1 MPLRKILKMA
11 RRVFF
16 PLREFSDM
24 LHQVKL
30 NLFPEMR
37 FQLFIFL
44 VFAAQVV
51 TLFGQLSSSQQ
62 ALVASMTP
70 EQRQQALAKLKAQG
84 SIPSTTVKPV
94 APAPPIRPR
103 NVEQEDPAQEFKEKR
118 GFLSELNSM
127 EAIAQRD
134 LSKLEGER
142 SESPGPVPE
151 LLEAIA
157 ETEALL
163 RKIKRLQRREIEKR
177 AEEFAESGQSAV
189 SPFGYDLFA
198 GSPTTFA
205 PGNVVPVPLDYTIGP
220 GDVIEIQLFG
230 QENSEYTLQ
239 VNREGMIQFPKIG
252 PINVFENGIDF
263 LSLKNLLKEKVR
275 ENLGAGVQLSIS
287 MGSLRSIRIFIL
299 GDVHRPGAYLVS
311 SLSTMTNALLVS
323 GGIKHIGS
331 LRNIQLKRNGKLVT
345 TLDLY
350 DLLLKGDMSQDE
362 RLRPGDVI
370 FAPPVMNRVT
380 VTGTVL
386 RPAIY
391 ELSGE
396 STIAEVLDLCGGI
409 LPRGDGRYARLER
422 STQEGLLKI
431 YSLDLNS
438 KEGQEFPV
446 LNGDVLSVPSTLDR
460 MNNVVSLV
468 GHVERPGDYEWKETL
483 SLRDLL
489 PDYSSLL
496 PKADMNYALI
506 RRENPETGLVSVLS
520 FRPLD
525 VLRDGNRSKSVD
537 LRPRD
542 QVMIFGLSA
551 KDRLKLLTPILGEL
565 SLQDSSGS
573 RPRIATVGGIVHFP
587 GNYPLMEGMTIA
599 DLLRASGGLRSS
611 AYTLG
616 AELTRHSIIDGEK
629 VIVEHKVIE
638 SLDMLESSEDSTF
651 FLQPQ
656 DSVTVK
662 QIPEWHDGRV
672 IWILGEVKFPGS
684 YVIKPGETLKDVFA
698 RAGGMTERAFPFGAV
713 FTREE
718 LKKRESEHRRRISE
732 RLESEIAV
740 QNLRSSDDTRKES
753 SDVALSL
760 LARMKASKAVGRL
773 VVDLESQLD
782 GSSGTLLVL
791 RDGDVVMVPKSPQEI
806 SVIGE
811 VHNPTSHLYDKKL
824 SSRAYIELS
833 GGLMEYADKDAI
845 FSVHADGSVSQ
856 ANRTGWFRSGTRRK
870 LGPGDVIVVPITYEK
885 DFPWDKAALIT
896 QVVYQLAIATA
907 AANSF

>member
-1 MPLRKILKMA
+1 MA

-16 PLREFSDM
+16 PSREFSDM

-37 FQLFIFL
+37 FQFFIFL

-84 SIPSTTVKPV
+84 SIPSTSVKSV
-94 APAPPIRPR
+94 NPAPPIAPR
-103 NVEQEDPAQEFKEKR
+103 RAEQEAPVREFKENR

-142 SESPGPVPE
+142 RSSPEPVPE

-177 AEEFAESGQSAV
+177 AEEFAESGQSSV

-205 PGNVVPVPLDYTIGP
+205 PGNVVPVPLDYTMGP

-230 QENSEYTLQ
+230 QENLEFSLQ

-252 PINVFENGIDF
+252 PINVFENGTDF

-275 ENLGAGVQLSIS
+275 KNLGAGVQLSIS
-287 MGSLRSIRIFIL
+287 MGSLRSIRVFIL

-350 DLLLKGDMSQDE
+350 DLLLQGDLSKDE

-391 ELSGE
+391 ELSEE
-396 STIAEVLDLCGGI
+396 STIAEFLDLCGGI

-422 STQEGLLKI
+422 STQEGMLKI

-460 MNNVVSLV
+460 MKNVVSLV

-483 SLRDLL
+483 SLNDLL

-506 RRENPETGLVSVLS
+506 RREDSETGLVRVLS

-525 VLRDGNRSKSVD
+525 VLRDGNGSKVVD

-542 QVMIFGLSA
+542 QVMVFGRVA
-551 KDRLKLLTPILGEL
+551 KDRLKLITPILGEL
-565 SLQDSSGS
+565 LRQDSHGS
-573 RPRIATVGGIVHFP
+573 RPQIATVGGVVHFP
-587 GNYPLMEGMTIA
+587 GDYPLVEGMTIS

-616 AELTRHSIIDGEK
+616 AELTRHSVISGEK

-662 QIPEWHDGRV
+662 QIPEWHDRKE
-672 IWILGEVKFPGS
+672 IRILGEVKFPGP
-684 YVIKPGETLKDVFA
+684 YVIKPGETLKDVFT

-718 LKKRESEHRRRISE
+718 LKMRESEHRRRITE
-732 RLESEIAV
+732 RLESEVAV
-740 QNLRSSDDTRKES
+740 QNLRGSDDSHKES
-753 SDVALSL
+753 SEIALSL
-760 LARMKASKAVGRL
+760 LARMNASKAVGRL
-773 VVDLESQLD
+773 VIDLESQLA
-782 GSSGTLLVL
+782 GSSETPLAL
-791 RDGDVVMVPKSPQEI
+791 RNGDVVMIPKSPQEVSI
-806 SVIGE
+806 LGE
-811 VHNPTSHLYDKKL
+811 VHNPTSHLHDNKR
-824 SSRAYIELS
+824 SIRDYIELS
-833 GGLMEYADKDAI
+833 GGLMEHADEDAI
-845 FSVHADGSVSQ
+845 FAVHADGSISR
-856 ANRTGWFRSGTRRK
+856 ANRTGWFRSGTRKK

-885 DFPWDKAALIT
+885 EFPWDKAALIT
-896 QVVYQLAIATA
+896 QVIYQMAIAA
-907 AANSF
+907 AAINSF

>member
-1 MPLRKILKMA
+1 
-11 RRVFF
+11 
-16 PLREFSDM
+16 
-24 LHQVKL
+24 
-30 NLFPEMR
+30 
-37 FQLFIFL
+37 
-44 VFAAQVV
+44 
-51 TLFGQLSSSQQ
+51 
-62 ALVASMTP
+62 MTP

-84 SIPSTTVKPV
+84 SIPSTSVKPIN
-94 APAPPIRPR
+94 PAPPIKPR
-103 NVEQEDPAQEFKEKR
+103 NVEEEDPTQEFKGNR

-127 EAIAQRD
+127 EAIALRD
-134 LSKLEGER
+134 LSKLEEER
-142 SESPGPVPE
+142 SSSPEPVPE
-151 LLEAIA
+151 LLEAIS

-177 AEEFAESGQSAV
+177 AEEFAESGQSSV

-230 QENSEYTLQ
+230 QENFEYSLQ

-252 PINVFENGIDF
+252 PINVFENGTDF

-275 ENLGAGVQLSIS
+275 ENLGGGVQSSIS

-331 LRNIQLKRNGKLVT
+331 LRNIQLNRNGKLVT

-350 DLLLKGDMSQDE
+350 DLLLYGDMSKDE

-370 FAPPVMNRVT
+370 FSPPVVNRVT

-396 STIAEVLDLCGGI
+396 STIAEVLGLCGGI

-422 STQEGLLKI
+422 STMEGLLKI
-431 YSLDLNS
+431 FSLDLNS
-438 KEGQEFPV
+438 KEGQDFPV

-460 MNNVVSLV
+460 INNVVSLV
-468 GHVERPGDYEWKETL
+468 GHIERPGDYEWKETL

-506 RRENPETGLVSVLS
+506 RREDPETGLVRVLS
-520 FRPLD
+520 FRPRD
-525 VLRDGNRSKSVD
+525 VLRDGNDSKVVD

-542 QVMIFGLSA
+542 QVMIFGLRVE
-551 KDRLKLLTPILGEL
+551 DRQKLLTSLLGEL
-565 SLQDSSGS
+565 RLQDSIGS
-573 RPRIATVGGIVHFP
+573 RPLTVNIEGIVHFP
-587 GNYPLMEGMTIA
+587 GDYPLVKEMTIA

-611 AYTLG
+611 AYTLR
-616 AELTRHSIIDGEK
+616 AELTRHSIIGGEK
-629 VIVEHKVIE
+629 VVVEHKVIE
-638 SLDMLESSEDSTF
+638 SLDMLESSEDSIF
-651 FLQPQ
+651 FLQPH

-662 QIPEWHDGRV
+662 QIPEWHERKE
-672 IWILGEVKFPGS
+672 IRIIGEVKFPGT
-684 YVIKPGETLKDVFA
+684 YVIKPAETLKDVFA
-698 RAGGMTERAFPFGAV
+698 RAGGITERAFPFGAV

-718 LKKRESEHRRRISE
+718 LRKRESEHRRRITE
-732 RLESEIAV
+732 RLESEVAV
-740 QNLRSSDDTRKES
+740 QNLRGSDDTREES
-753 SDVALSL
+753 TDVALSL

-773 VVDLESQLD
+773 VIDLESQLD

-791 RDGDVVMVPKSPQEI
+791 RDGDVIMIPKLPQEV
-806 SVIGE
+806 SVLGE
-811 VHNPTSHLYDKKL
+811 VHNPTSHLFGDKLKA
-824 SSRAYIELS
+824 RDYIELS
-833 GGLMEYADKDAI
+833 GGLMEHADEDGI
-845 FSVHADGSVSQ
+845 FAVHADGSVSQ
-856 ANRTGWFRSGTRRK
+856 ANRTGWFRPATRRK

-896 QVVYQLAIATA
+896 QVIYQLAIATA
-907 AANSF
+907 AASSF